1 MVCLVEIVKIAL
13 AVSSKLCGEEKEKF
27 DSAISSALSGRVE
40 KGENCIDTAFTSAVD
55 FLDKGDGLEVVQ
67 FALVN
72 AIYYLR
78 RRVAEAMA
86 DLADAH
92 ELWND

>member
-1 MVCLVEIVKIAL
+1 MVGLVEIVKIAL

-40 KGENCIDTAFTSAVD
+40 KGENCVDTAFTSAIV
-55 FLDKGDGLEVVQ
+55 FLDKGEGLEVVQ

-72 AIYYLR
+72 AIYHLR
-78 RRVAEAMA
+78 RIVSERMR
-86 DLADAH
+86 DLAEAH